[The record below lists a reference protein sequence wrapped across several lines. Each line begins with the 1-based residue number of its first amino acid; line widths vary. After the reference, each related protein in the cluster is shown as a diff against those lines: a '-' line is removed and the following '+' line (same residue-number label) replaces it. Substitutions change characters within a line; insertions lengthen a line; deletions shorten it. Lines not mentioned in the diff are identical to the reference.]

1 MINLIG
7 AQLISLPQGVK
18 SAMSTH
24 LPWPNG
30 SIISARMVPGEA
42 AGHAVLML
50 GGYRLQA
57 KVPANTPMGH
67 VWLQLVSG
75 EMPAQIRLLSDFKAV
90 SMLSEMLANKVKLQE
105 QGGREAAKAGGKPVQ
120 ELGWQKMDQNQLP
133 FQIEA
138 GVDGQRLMLR
148 DQEDGSPRGMINSS
162 SDEKGFLL
170 HGRADL
176 DNLGPVA
183 FSLEGAEGKPWSLK
197 LYAGRDSN
205 ISELRPAFLKWLE
218 EHRNDDS
225 TSSGIEG
232 RLLGGLPQ
240 RLAALGDLHG

>member
-1 MINLIG
+1 VINLIG

-57 KVPANTPMGH
+57 RVPANTPMGH

-75 EMPAQIRLLSDFKAV
+75 EMPAQIRLLSDFKAIAL
-90 SMLSEMLANKVKLQE
+90 LSEMLANKVKPQR
-105 QGGREAAKAGGKPVQ
+105 QGGREPVKSGGKPTQ
-120 ELGWQKMDQNQLP
+120 ELGWQKMEQNQLP
-133 FQIEA
+133 FQAESEA
-138 GVDGQRLMLR
+138 GGQRLMLR
-148 DQEDGSPRGMINSS
+148 DQEDGSALGMINSS

-183 FSLEGAEGKPWSLK
+183 FALEGAEGKPWNLK
-197 LYAGRDSN
+197 LYAGRDAN

-225 TSSGIEG
+225 THPNIEG

-240 RLAALGDLHG
+240 KLAALGDLHG